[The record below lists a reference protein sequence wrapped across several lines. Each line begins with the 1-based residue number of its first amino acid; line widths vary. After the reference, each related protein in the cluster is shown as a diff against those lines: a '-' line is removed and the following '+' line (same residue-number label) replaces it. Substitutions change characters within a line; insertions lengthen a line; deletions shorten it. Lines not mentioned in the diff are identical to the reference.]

1 MNYKQKTMPLS
12 ATEKMTLKDLQ
23 KRKSLSIKSS
33 LDTET
38 LSYRQYLRI
47 IDKLVENN
55 TITSWLPIFHP
66 FSGDYKKLVW
76 FFVRTNP
83 RDPKDLQFLQSLGNQ
98 ILSLEGIAGPYSLSA
113 LIQFKSDQ
121 EFNKSLSYFDSRFST
136 PNPIYQNIRYQWL
149 EIIAFYKYKGF
160 VIESDR
166 IYERLDQN
174 LLTKLVTAGYQK
186 SRPPTIEELANTLG
200 TASSTIQKQLKHLEE
215 NQTILG
221 YSITI
226 NTEYQP
232 QIKVLLQLHIHPS
245 SYSDVIA
252 SLKDDQRISLL
263 CKIQKE
269 SFNLLA
275 VLYAQ
280 SVNDLNTWITD
291 LYENDGILDTLTTF
305 ILKNELTTGIY
316 EHFPLL

>member
-121 EFNKSLSYFDSRFST
+121 EFNKSS
-136 PNPIYQNIRYQWL
+136 
-149 EIIAFYKYKGF
+149 II
-160 VIESDR
+160 
-166 IYERLDQN
+166 
-174 LLTKLVTAGYQK
+174 
-186 SRPPTIEELANTLG
+186 
-200 TASSTIQKQLKHLEE
+200 
-215 NQTILG
+215 
-221 YSITI
+221 
-226 NTEYQP
+226 
-232 QIKVLLQLHIHPS
+232 
-245 SYSDVIA
+245 
-252 SLKDDQRISLL
+252 
-263 CKIQKE
+263 
-269 SFNLLA
+269 
-275 VLYAQ
+275 
-280 SVNDLNTWITD
+280 
-291 LYENDGILDTLTTF
+291 
-305 ILKNELTTGIY
+305 
-316 EHFPLL
+316 FPK